1 MRARGTAALLW
12 AATGVFVFLVG
23 HQAYL
28 LIGGRFLGVG
38 PVAAVALAVFA
49 TTGAAAYFLE
59 GLLGPGGRDRG
70 PSSGTP
76 ADEAEQTI
84 EETSDRSG
92 EEGGGPVRLPGV
104 T

>member
-1 MRARGTAALLW
+1 MRPRETAALLW
-12 AATGVFVFLVG
+12 AAIGVLVFLVG

-38 PVAAVALAVFA
+38 PIAAVALAVFA

-59 GLLGPGGRDRG
+59 GRLGPGGRDRG

-76 ADEAEQTI
+76 ANEAEQLNDD
-84 EETSDRSG
+84 TSDR
-92 EEGGGPVRLPGV
+92 PGDE
-104 T
+104 

>member
-1 MRARGTAALLW
+1 VRPRGTAALLW
-12 AATGVFVFLVG
+12 AATGVLVFLVG

-49 TTGAAAYFLE
+49 TTGAAAYSLE
-59 GLLGPGGRDRG
+59 GRLGPGGRHRG

-76 ADEAEQTI
+76 ADEAEQPT
-84 EETSDRSG
+84 EETSDR
-92 EEGGGPVRLPGV
+92 PRRK
-104 T
+104 

>member
-1 MRARGTAALLW
+1 VRPRGTAALLW
-12 AATGVFVFLVG
+12 AATGVLVFLVG

-49 TTGAAAYFLE
+49 TTGAAAYTLE
-59 GLLGPGGRDRG
+59 GRLGPGGRDRG

-76 ADEAEQTI
+76 ANEAEQAT
-84 EETSDRSG
+84 EETSDRLG
-92 EEGGGPVRLPGV
+92 DE
-104 T
+104 